1 MHGGGGSYGDW
12 GSNYMPPA
20 MQQQQPFP
28 DYSNL
33 YTPGAPPYASPPPPP
48 PPPAPMLPM
57 THTPTVASPYDFPLS
72 SYAPPPSAAQEQQ
85 HIADPNAEP
94 LFNSNSSYYAP
105 AVPSYNYDNGGIMIQ
120 GSPGYGAV
128 APPFVSYDQQQAG
141 SPAAYAQ
148 QGGLGIA
155 PAYMPEGSLG
165 SLRMGGAAAYESVQ
179 GFGAGSQQGMG
190 EVYLYD
196 GGQQAPRQGFE
207 STHGAP
213 PLSSSWNS
221 GRSDAGS
228 FGSFNDPSSGGSK
241 VARATP
247 KQDTYDTGGGVQK
260 YRVKML
266 PDSMDV
272 ICQIGLDGVKMLDP
286 STSRTLRIYPL
297 ETIARWEVTEPSVF
311 TFWAKSAVDI
321 ELRTIRLKSSTYTTN
336 AILDTI
342 TAACVQLSEMVGKDG
357 PGKASTSTSTVVTSP
372 GVQQRKGSIV
382 DWVSIRPRAVTQEEK
397 QHWVPDEAA
406 TKCRN
411 CNTVF
416 SAFNRRHH
424 CRNCGDVFC
433 DSCTRGRTTLTA
445 EPDAEVVRVCDRC
458 LAEVTQRLT
467 NAKDMSNKVPVL
479 RTHED
484 LAKTLQNLGPQSWS
498 NSSAPTQGSNTK
510 MREVACP
517 TCTVHLQVQVPS
529 FGTETVECG
538 VCQHPF
544 LVSAN

>member
-57 THTPTVASPYDFPLS
+57 THTPPVASPYDFPLS
-72 SYAPPPSAAQEQQ
+72 SYAPPPPSAQEQQ

-94 LFNSNSSYYAP
+94 LFNPNSSYYAP
-105 AVPSYNYDNGGIMIQ
+105 AVPSYNYDNGGIMMQ
-120 GSPGYGAV
+120 GSPGYGAA
-128 APPFVSYDQQQAG
+128 APPFVSYEQQQAG
-141 SPAAYAQ
+141 CPAAYAQ

-165 SLRMGGAAAYESVQ
+165 SLRMGGAAAYDSAQ

-190 EVYLYD
+190 EVYAYD

-207 STHGAP
+207 SSHGAP

-221 GRSDAGS
+221 GRSDAAGS

-272 ICQIGLDGVKMLDP
+272 ICQ
-286 STSRTLRIYPL
+286 
-297 ETIARWEVTEPSVF
+297 
-311 TFWAKSAVDI
+311 
-321 ELRTIRLKSSTYTTN
+321 
-336 AILDTI
+336 
-342 TAACVQLSEMVGKDG
+342 
-357 PGKASTSTSTVVTSP
+357 
-372 GVQQRKGSIV
+372 
-382 DWVSIRPRAVTQEEK
+382 VS
-397 QHWVPDEAA
+397 
-406 TKCRN
+406 
-411 CNTVF
+411 
-416 SAFNRRHH
+416 
-424 CRNCGDVFC
+424 
-433 DSCTRGRTTLTA
+433 
-445 EPDAEVVRVCDRC
+445 
-458 LAEVTQRLT
+458 
-467 NAKDMSNKVPVL
+467 
-479 RTHED
+479 
-484 LAKTLQNLGPQSWS
+484 
-498 NSSAPTQGSNTK
+498 
-510 MREVACP
+510 
-517 TCTVHLQVQVPS
+517 
-529 FGTETVECG
+529 
-538 VCQHPF
+538 
-544 LVSAN
+544 